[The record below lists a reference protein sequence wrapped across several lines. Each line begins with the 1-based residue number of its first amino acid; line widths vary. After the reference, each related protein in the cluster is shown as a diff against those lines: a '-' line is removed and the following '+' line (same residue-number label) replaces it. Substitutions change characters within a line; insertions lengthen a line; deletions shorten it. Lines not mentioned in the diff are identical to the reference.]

1 MTPRTSTTT
10 QPTYEYAPVTLSI
23 ETAGGISTPVLRRG
37 TPLPYTR
44 NQRFSTA
51 TDNQKSV
58 EIHLQ
63 LGERPL
69 AKYNVPIG
77 NCMLND
83 IPPAKSGEP
92 EIRVTFSIDKFYNVE
107 IQALEKKSGVR
118 VDAAFQRS
126 QIKLTNGLVSQ
137 LISDARKH
145 KIQDDAELTIAEAN
159 LRVQKDHHNNIV
171 TSATTNIE
179 KLISELGI
187 ALMEDNPFVRQKT
200 QQLRE
205 LLQVPSYS
213 AQPFASG
220 GFGDLFGGLFSPTT
234 PVKPNKTV
242 TKDSVPKS
250 QVQIPEESTTRLMS
264 PSTHMT
270 VLIQTFLEQISP
282 DLESKR
288 AGAWQALESG
298 TQDGPAQA
306 SHSMRELLS
315 QVLDNLAPSE
325 FVQKAPW
332 YKKPKQEPAVTRAMK
347 IRYAITG
354 TSDVQSEST
363 LSLINGISEA
373 VNAVYAKLSAESHSR
388 TRLKIS
394 KVRMYLFAC
403 EAIIGLIAT
412 ERKS

>member
-1 MTPRTSTTT
+1 MTPQTSTTT

-23 ETAGGISTPVLRRG
+23 ETVGGISTPVLRRG
-37 TPLPYTR
+37 TPLPYTIDKL
-44 NQRFSTA
+44 FSTA

-58 EIHLQ
+58 DIHLL

-69 AKYNVPIG
+69 IKYNVPIG
-77 NCMLND
+77 RCMLND
-83 IPPAKSGEP
+83 IPPAKSSEP
-92 EIRVTFSIDKFYNVE
+92 KIRVTFIIDKFYNVE
-107 IQALEKKSGVR
+107 IQALEEKSGIK

-126 QIKLTNGLVSQ
+126 QIKLTKELIIQ

-145 KIQDDAELTIAEAN
+145 KIQDNAELTIAEAN
-159 LRVQKDHHNNIV
+159 LRVQKDHHNNMV

-179 KLISELGI
+179 NLMSELGI
-187 ALMEDNPFVRQKT
+187 ALMEDNPFVGQKT

-205 LLQVPSYS
+205 LLQVPSYAS
-213 AQPFASG
+213 QPFASG
-220 GFGDLFGGLFSPTT
+220 GFGDLFEGFFSPTT
-234 PVKPNKTV
+234 PFKPKKTV
-242 TKDSVPKS
+242 TKDSVTKP
-250 QVQIPEESTTRLMS
+250 QVQIPEESTTLLMS

-306 SHSMRELLS
+306 ASSMRELLS
-315 QVLDNLAPSE
+315 QVLDNLAPSG

-332 YKKPKQEPAVTRAMK
+332 YKKPKQEPAVTRATK

-373 VNAVYAKLSAESHSR
+373 INAVYAKLSAASHSR

-394 KVRMYLFAC
+394 NVRMYLFAC
-403 EAIIGLIAT
+403 EAIIGLIST
-412 ERKS
+412 ERSP